1 MKKRKLFSIFL
12 ALSLIMPSTTT
23 YSDTLFPITYNSENG
38 LYSAEKISHPNDD
51 IKQSDGIIDY
61 DSGENDRGQN
71 YSWSAVAYGDYMY
84 VGTLTGAISK
94 TLRIIASQNNIDF
107 NVFKATIDVLFNGN
121 LYMDDPINNPDNT
134 DRSALLKINT
144 KTGKVE
150 IIAQD
155 KCSYRAAIEYKDK
168 LYFAAAGSQPY
179 LLEVDPATDT
189 TQVVYTSQKPS
200 NPYISV
206 GIRGLTVA
214 NNELVASM
222 IGDNG
227 TYVVASNN
235 PSDGQDAF
243 EVIATQEDLLD
254 YPAYHYNDSIFG
266 GAIWDM
272 VEFNNKLYMT
282 VVTGKAGNKEAFAMF
297 CGEKDSSTG
306 KWCFKPLIG
315 NESDG
320 AIYPLGLG
328 ADRSGAA
335 NLFVY
340 DNHLYIGGYN
350 DPMIALPSALNM
362 DFEELYK
369 DLSSPV
375 CLWRMDS
382 LENIELVAG
391 EPNELFPTVL
401 GNQTAGFGSNM
412 NQYVWRMSEYDN
424 KFYLGTFDISSLAY
438 PLMQFTNG
446 DILRMTPDE
455 IESQINY
462 IKVLIDLL
470 IKEDEIS
477 INSNDIKDTSSTN
490 ELDITNEIESDYV
503 ESISD
508 SDKDLLSDSLEIMVD
523 NLDEI
528 EENLASTA
536 YVTSDT
542 RAISFDLLEVY
553 EKLLSA
559 YEKVKDKLPEELV
572 NNLDKILNQDT
583 LQNLTYFFE
592 TCNYLSQGERG
603 FDLFASEDGLNF
615 TTITTNGFGD
625 PFNHGCRIF
634 APTDTGLCVGTANPF
649 YGTQVW
655 KLIDNSRGEI
665 INSYIH
671 DSSITYDKNNNSSE
685 NSTDIKVDFNGNTLK
700 SMELNYEELISG
712 TDYTVLEDKIVLSND
727 YLNSLEIG
735 SYTLKLKFSAGA
747 NGIVTLNIVDS
758 TSDDNNDNDNDND
771 NGNDNDD
778 NNNNN
783 PNTKPD
789 LDNGSDKPSDNNKD
803 NNSINT
809 DNKKPVNTDT
819 SKEESLPITG
829 APYSSILP
837 IFLGFLAVISGVFLK
852 RKKLNQ

>member
-1 MKKRKLFSIFL
+1 
-12 ALSLIMPSTTT
+12 
-23 YSDTLFPITYNSENG
+23 
-38 LYSAEKISHPNDD
+38 
-51 IKQSDGIIDY
+51 
-61 DSGENDRGQN
+61 
-71 YSWSAVAYGDYMY
+71 
-84 VGTLTGAISK
+84 
-94 TLRIIASQNNIDF
+94 
-107 NVFKATIDVLFNGN
+107 
-121 LYMDDPINNPDNT
+121 
-134 DRSALLKINT
+134 
-144 KTGKVE
+144 
-150 IIAQD
+150 
-155 KCSYRAAIEYKDK
+155 
-168 LYFAAAGSQPY
+168 
-179 LLEVDPATDT
+179 
-189 TQVVYTSQKPS
+189 
-200 NPYISV
+200 
-206 GIRGLTVA
+206 
-214 NNELVASM
+214 
-222 IGDNG
+222 
-227 TYVVASNN
+227 
-235 PSDGQDAF
+235 
-243 EVIATQEDLLD
+243 
-254 YPAYHYNDSIFG
+254 
-266 GAIWDM
+266 
-272 VEFNNKLYMT
+272 
-282 VVTGKAGNKEAFAMF
+282 
-297 CGEKDSSTG
+297 
-306 KWCFKPLIG
+306 
-315 NESDG
+315 
-320 AIYPLGLG
+320 
-328 ADRSGAA
+328 
-335 NLFVY
+335 
-340 DNHLYIGGYN
+340 
-350 DPMIALPSALNM
+350 MIALPSALNM

-382 LENIELVAG
+382 SENIELVAG

-665 INSYIH
+665 IN
-671 DSSITYDKNNNSSE
+671 
-685 NSTDIKVDFNGNTLK
+685 
-700 SMELNYEELISG
+700 
-712 TDYTVLEDKIVLSND
+712 
-727 YLNSLEIG
+727 
-735 SYTLKLKFSAGA
+735 
-747 NGIVTLNIVDS
+747 
-758 TSDDNNDNDNDND
+758 
-771 NGNDNDD
+771 
-778 NNNNN
+778 
-783 PNTKPD
+783 
-789 LDNGSDKPSDNNKD
+789 
-803 NNSINT
+803 
-809 DNKKPVNTDT
+809 
-819 SKEESLPITG
+819 
-829 APYSSILP
+829 
-837 IFLGFLAVISGVFLK
+837 
-852 RKKLNQ
+852 